1 MDNIFRRKDLVI
13 LILNLFNML
22 STGLIAYFSFKIN
35 KIIFYIEIG
44 SILFL
49 IILYSSFKAKD
60 KDCCCCPS
68 PGRVISLEEKF
79 VAHLFYAVV
88 IAERNGLSLR
98 IVQVLMQ
105 VIMNA

>member
-22 STGLIAYFSFKIN
+22 STGLIAYFLFKIN

-49 IILYSSFKAKD
+49 IILYSSFKAVVAVLHQ
-60 KDCCCCPS
+60 
-68 PGRVISLEEKF
+68 GRVISLEEKF